1 MKTTT
6 IIRKELEAEVAVVQQ
21 LSQCVSVELDAIRS
35 NDFGR
40 LSELVV
46 KKESLLSDL
55 EARRVRREKVVADAC
70 AANLATSTTL
80 AALLDRMDDADAQP
94 LLRLRMELL
103 RHIAKLRQ
111 MNQTGRRYSRRQIRF
126 ISEAKSVLSGED
138 TVNAGEYLPS
148 GTTRNAPSSGIALDM
163 KV

>member
-21 LSQCVSVELDAIRS
+21 LSQCVSVELDSIRS

-70 AANLATSTTL
+70 AANLATS
-80 AALLDRMDDADAQP
+80 
-94 LLRLRMELL
+94 
-103 RHIAKLRQ
+103 
-111 MNQTGRRYSRRQIRF
+111 
-126 ISEAKSVLSGED
+126 
-138 TVNAGEYLPS
+138 
-148 GTTRNAPSSGIALDM
+148 
-163 KV
+163 